1 MKNNDQIKDSLK
13 IFGAIFGVVG
23 VIAAIDKIID
33 KSGVCK
39 TSKSSKENTKI
50 HERKYK

>member
-1 MKNNDQIKDSLK
+1 MKDNNQIKDSLK

-23 VIAAIDKIID
+23 VIAAIDKIIVR
-33 KSGVCK
+33 SGVCK
-39 TSKSSKENTKI
+39 PDRESKENKKI